1 MGPQSKTRGWWRS
14 ATPSEDAAG
23 NIFASSIYIDSFIN
37 PLVRKCPSFTEG
49 STDVLNRITNLND
62 IWSHFLYYDW
72 LNIRHFGGR
81 NSVYKYW
88 PPGGA
93 KHYLSERE
101 ESVPPLCSFY
111 LNVLLII
118 YFYLFIENDKLV
130 QPSYFFVYGWNMQ
143 HKIGVSMG
151 SCFFSPSYTCSSG
164 KRNMFWS
171 LFTHSITGVAAILM
185 MCSWFLMV
193 ARSNQLFSEGL
204 RNALWKKTRLL
215 QDKIPHGQFQCL
227 LHMCKHE
234 EDFFW
239 TGWGQ
244 CTRELTNQ
252 QLTDRAQSVVQDT
265 LLQKQGRHKPIH
277 VILLT
282 APAL

>member
-49 STDVLNRITNLND
+49 STDVLNRITNLTD

-111 LNVLLII
+111 LNVLLLI

-130 QPSYFFVYGWNMQ
+130 QPSYFFCLWMKYATQDW
-143 HKIGVSMG
+143 GVNG
-151 SCFFSPSYTCSSG
+151 LLFFFP
-164 KRNMFWS
+164 
-171 LFTHSITGVAAILM
+171 
-185 MCSWFLMV
+185 
-193 ARSNQLFSEGL
+193 QLYL
-204 RNALWKKTRLL
+204 
-215 QDKIPHGQFQCL
+215 
-227 LHMCKHE
+227 
-234 EDFFW
+234 FFW
-239 TGWGQ
+239 
-244 CTRELTNQ
+244 EKEYVL
-252 QLTDRAQSVVQDT
+252 
-265 LLQKQGRHKPIH
+265 KPIYPFH
-277 VILLT
+277 HWSGCYTDDVLMISYGSET
-282 APAL
+282 